1 MKSFAFW
8 CEEVETILNDE
19 FGIVSEDV
27 ASETRML
34 DYWKSDET
42 PINFV
47 NAMQIKYDL
56 IRISNV

>member
-27 ASETRML
+27 ATEERML
-34 DYWKSDET
+34 CYWKSNERPT
-42 PINFV
+42 NFV

-56 IRISNV
+56 IRIRE